1 MNLYGSNILDL
12 YGFGNHQ
19 KINWIQKN
27 GFMGMAGWQ
36 TRRDELGPQ
45 ILPWSGPDAPVH
57 MGIDTNENMCSSWRK
72 CAEKFVVARILL
84 CRENSFNAHG
94 RSSVKM
100 KRWQKGQAKG
110 KNLIRW
116 NKHPKHIEKLDKNTD
131 KTERNRLES
140 RWSRKVFLRVLI
152 CKPEIEQ
159 NKEGRYFSD
168 QRSRICWVVRDNF
181 KYILMEI
188 LYRNDSAFDENGYR
202 IGPKVSAQT

>member
-1 MNLYGSNILDL
+1 
-12 YGFGNHQ
+12 
-19 KINWIQKN
+19 
-27 GFMGMAGWQ
+27 
-36 TRRDELGPQ
+36 
-45 ILPWSGPDAPVH
+45 

-72 CAEKFVVARILL
+72 CAEKFVVARIFL

-110 KNLIRW
+110 KNLIKW
-116 NKHPKHIEKLDKNTD
+116 NKHPKHIKKLDKNTD

-152 CKPEIEQ
+152 CTTEIEQ

-168 QRSRICWVVRDNF
+168 QRSRICWVVRDIL
-181 KYILMEI
+181 KHILMEI

-202 IGPKVSAQT
+202 IGPKVSAQTSWLHIKGTYVLFKWSWIILIAHFLLGLGGGLNSCCCSFLDEQKAQNE